1 MLRRRARGP
10 CGPRHPAEVTRLPLV
25 RPWAVTAGDFGESM
39 HVMAGVEV
47 IVPIV
52 ASRLRRL
59 RPRRG
64 KVDRAPHH
72 RLARTFP

>member
-1 MLRRRARGP
+1 
-10 CGPRHPAEVTRLPLV
+10 
-25 RPWAVTAGDFGESM
+25 M

-64 KVDRAPHH
+64 KVDRAPDH
-72 RLARTFP
+72 RLARTFVTQRAVLANRSKQRQNHERSELENGHLWSVRG